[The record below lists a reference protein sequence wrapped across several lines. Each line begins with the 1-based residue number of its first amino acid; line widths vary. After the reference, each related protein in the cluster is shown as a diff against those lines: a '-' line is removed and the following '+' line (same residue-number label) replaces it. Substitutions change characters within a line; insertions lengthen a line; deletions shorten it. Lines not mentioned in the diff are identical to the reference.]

1 MPFINTAGLTLI
13 GDGSQ
18 WFWSMLAFLALPI
31 TGYAIYS
38 QLRAQRSANRVNA
51 MAALVDKWESDRMVR
66 HRLAVLMYIAEGR
79 AGWPPALFDI
89 GMFFDRI
96 ALLVKHG
103 DVNVTNVWE
112 EWSYAVQVWWLRN
125 AAAIAEERRTSGPL
139 LWTDWEDLA
148 HALQDLDRRDGRPPI
163 DGSPGHML
171 SVSIADLIERLRLEQ
186 EGKSGVI
193 PTWPPTE
200 TDSQRPGSPAAP
212 LVAELQGP

>member
-1 MPFINTAGLTLI
+1 MPFINTEGLTII

-18 WFWSMLAFLALPI
+18 WFWAMAGFLALPI

-66 HRLAVLMYIAEGR
+66 HRLAVLMDIAEGR
-79 AGWPPALFDI
+79 PGWPPALFDI

-112 EWSYAVQVWWLRN
+112 EWSFAVQVWWLRN

-139 LWTDWEDLA
+139 LWADWEHLA
-148 HALQDLDRRDGRPPI
+148 HAMEDLDRRHDR
-163 DGSPGHML
+163 L
-171 SVSIADLIERLRLEQ
+171 SVFDEGTLGHLLSASISDLIERLRLEQ
-186 EGKSGVI
+186 EAKSGTI
-193 PTWPPTE
+193 PTWPPAQAAQE
-200 TDSQRPGSPAAP
+200 TKA
-212 LVAELQGP
+212 